1 METIIMLDISE
12 MNTDG
17 REIQPATERRVSET
31 LEVDDKD
38 HIVIHDDHAIPH
50 LDEKPGAPKAVGTAV
65 IDITHTI
72 PTTGLRKVTTKWE
85 YWTYCAFC
93 KCCSAGHRITRRS

>member
-1 METIIMLDISE
+1 
-12 MNTDG
+12 MNTDD
-17 REIQPATERRVSET
+17 REIHPASDRRADVD

-38 HIVIHDDHAIPH
+38 NIIIHDEQPVPH
-50 LDEKPGAPKAVGTAV
+50 LAEKPGAPKAVGTAV

-72 PTTGLRKVTTKWE
+72 PTTGQRKVTTKWE

-93 KCCSAGHRITRRS
+93 KSFL